1 MKSFGFKE
9 FFLLSTFFICFQ
21 FSSAQEADAEQQN
34 LQLCY
39 RFSKLLN
46 CEVDSLPYPVM
57 YQTIYEWLGTPYR
70 YSGDCKEGVD
80 CSGFVCMLYNES
92 FGIKLAQTSAD
103 IFKETKPLKK
113 SALKEG
119 DLVFFKI
126 KKKRISHVG
135 VYVGNN
141 KFVHAS
147 VQNGV
152 IISDLDEAYYKKY
165 FYKGGR
171 VAGKD

>member
-1 MKSFGFKE
+1 MKFGIKQ
-9 FFLLSTFFICFQ
+9 LLLLLTFSYWLQI
-21 FSSAQEADAEQQN
+21 SSAQEMDAEQQK

-39 RFSKLLN
+39 QFSKLLN
-46 CEVDSLPYPVM
+46 CEVESLPQPRM
-57 YQTIYEWLGTPYR
+57 YQTIYEWLGTPYK
-70 YSGDCKEGVD
+70 YSGDCKEGID
-80 CSGFVCMLYNES
+80 CSGFVCMLYKKS
-92 FGIKLAQTSAD
+92 FDITLAQRAAD
-103 IFKETKPLKK
+103 IFKEVKPLKK

-126 KKKRISHVG
+126 KQKKISHVG

-171 VAGKD
+171 VKN